1 MSAPTTM
8 SEVHLEPSDPTL
20 PTPSSST
27 PSATGAGS
35 DRASTG
41 WWSRVRARWD
51 AVPLVQRLVGIVTV
65 LLALGLVLAGSV
77 SAALLEG
84 TLTGRVDAKLQ
95 TEGAALADSTL
106 AALNRGFGNGM
117 SPSDYYVRVQGSDST
132 VQSSISDS
140 AQESYGL
147 PDVPDLTA
155 EAAAEI
161 QGEPFTVHSSRAGQ
175 PWRVVAYP
183 LTNGGSIVVALPLG
197 DIQKTVQHMSTVLLL
212 SGIGILLLGA
222 AAGTWAVRRSLKPL
236 REIEV
241 TAAAIAGG
249 DLSRRVPASD
259 EHTEV
264 GRLSAALN
272 GMLAQ
277 IERAFDVRTASEAR
291 MRRFVAD
298 ASHELRTPLA
308 TIRGYGELYRMGA
321 LTTTEQVDDTMQ
333 RIESSATRMGAL
345 VEDLLALARMDD
357 GRPMRLGPVDLTVL
371 AADAVSDL
379 HALDPS
385 RPVRLEPL
393 RAGEPA
399 GVCEV
404 LGEESRL
411 RQVLA
416 NLVGNAVTHT
426 PPGTAVEIAVGL
438 SDGDGVI
445 EVRDHGP
452 GIDPEHAARVF
463 ERFYR
468 VDASRGRDSGGAGLG
483 MAIVAAIV
491 DAHHGSV
498 SLEQTTGGGTTVR
511 VTLPGTPAAAPDA
524 SSTSAAASAGSAG
537 PVPAPTPPSPAA
549 APPSQSSVQDAGSG
563 RDAQV

>member
-1 MSAPTTM
+1 MSVEDATTVPEAPTTKT
-8 SEVHLEPSDPTL
+8 S
-20 PTPSSST
+20 
-27 PSATGAGS
+27 GS
-35 DRASTG
+35 RRPRRAQAL
-41 WWSRVRARWD
+41 WNRARGRW
-51 AVPLVQRLVGIVTV
+51 AGVPLVTRLVGIVTV
-65 LLALGLVLAGSV
+65 LLALGLVLAGAT

-84 TLTGRVDAKLQ
+84 TLTHQVDAKLQ
-95 TEGAALADSTL
+95 TEGRSLATQTL
-106 AALNRGFGNGM
+106 NPSSFGTVRT
-117 SPSDYYVRVQGSDST
+117 PSDYYLRIQVDDGGQGEF
-132 VQSSISDS
+132 ISGS
-140 AQESYGL
+140 ARANYGK
-147 PDVPDLTA
+147 PRVPDLTGA
-155 EAAAEI
+155 QADARH
-161 QGEPFTVHSSRAGQ
+161 GEPFTVPSSMDGS
-175 PWRVVAYP
+175 PWRAVAYSFP
-183 LTNGGSIVVALPLG
+183 TADGGNGSIVVALPLG
-197 DIQKTVQHMSTVLLL
+197 DIENTVQHMTQVLVL
-212 SGIGILLLGA
+212 SGTGILLLGA
-222 AAGTWAVRRSLKPL
+222 AAGFWAVRRSLKPL

-241 TAAAIAGG
+241 TAAAIAAG
-249 DLSRRVPASD
+249 DLSQRVPAAD
-259 EHTEV
+259 RHTEV

-272 GMLAQ
+272 GMLTQ
-277 IERAFDVRTASEAR
+277 IEHAFGVRTASEAR

-321 LTTTEQVDDTMQ
+321 LTTTDQVDDTMD

-357 GRPMRLGPVDLTVL
+357 GRPMRLAPVDLTVL

-385 RPVRLEPL
+385 RQVRLEPL
-393 RAGEPA
+393 RAGEPG

-426 PPGTAVEIAVGL
+426 PPGTAVEIAVGRDAGSCVL
-438 SDGDGVI
+438 

-491 DAHHGSV
+491 QAHHGSV
-498 SLEQTTGGGTTVR
+498 TLEQTPGGGTTVR
-511 VTLPGTPAAAPDA
+511 VTLP
-524 SSTSAAASAGSAG
+524 
-537 PVPAPTPPSPAA
+537 
-549 APPSQSSVQDAGSG
+549 APPSSTEPTSSPPASSVEPAASSPIEQPPRTARQSSVQGTGSG